1 MKLSSRCVRTRLALV
16 TAAVAGLCIASS
28 AQATVFAFV
37 GMPMTA
43 SQEVPAVA
51 STGSGSVTAL
61 YDDATKILTYS
72 AVWQLQPDSMATLQH
87 FHGPAAVGASA
98 GVVIGLPNPSGNS
111 GKSTGA
117 VTLTLAQEADLLA
130 GKWYFNTHSSKA
142 GGGELRAQLIEN
154 SGAQTVATLGADLSL
169 TLPAVL
175 APALPVAGPKSYGLT
190 LTWNGSGF
198 SLGGATP
205 IR

>member
-1 MKLSSRCVRTRLALV
+1 MKHSVCRARALLSAVCA
-16 TAAVAGLCIASS
+16 TAVGLCLASS
-28 AQATVFAFV
+28 AQAAVFAFV

-43 SQEVPAVA
+43 SQEVPAGG
-51 STGSGSVTAL
+51 STGYGSVTAL
-61 YDDATKILTYS
+61 YDDTSKILTYS
-72 AVWQLQPDSMATLQH
+72 AVWQLQPDATATLLH
-87 FHGPAAVGASA
+87 FHGPAMVGSSA
-98 GVVIGLPNPSGNS
+98 GVAIGLPTPSGNS

-117 VTLTLAQEADLLA
+117 VTLSATQEADLLA
-130 GKWYFNTHSSKA
+130 GKWYLNLHSSKA

-154 SGAQTVATLGADLSL
+154 SSAQTTPLLGGDLSL

-175 APALPVAGPKSYGLT
+175 TPTLPIPGAKSYGLT
-190 LTWNGSGF
+190 LIWNGSGF

>member
-1 MKLSSRCVRTRLALV
+1 MKYSMRRVASTL
-16 TAAVAGLCIASS
+16 TAAFAATAGLSLASS
-28 AQATVFAFV
+28 AQAAVFAFV
-37 GMPMTA
+37 GMPLTA
-43 SQEVPAVA
+43 SQEVPAGT
-51 STGSGSVTAL
+51 STGYGSVTAL
-61 YDDATKILTYS
+61 YDDTSKILTYS
-72 AVWQLQPDSMATLQH
+72 AVWQLQPDSTATLMH

-98 GVVIGLPNPSGNS
+98 GVAIGLATPSGNS

-117 VTLTLAQEADLLA
+117 VTLSGSQEADLLA
-130 GKWYFNTHSSKA
+130 GKWYLNLHSSKA

-154 SGAQTVATLGADLSL
+154 SAAQTIPTLGSDLSL
-169 TLPAVL
+169 TLPTVL
-175 APALPVAGPKSYGLT
+175 APALPISGPKSYSLT